1 MSEKRRNYGLSAS
14 EKFKG
19 EGSDGNKSV
28 RFTDVEDKGTA
39 TGRPPTFRN
48 RKAGDG
54 GGIGRD
60 ERDGSARYRQDTCN
74 TDPDAGKRARTRFS
88 F

>member
-1 MSEKRRNYGLSAS
+1 MSEKRRNYGLSTS

-39 TGRPPTFRN
+39 TGRPPTFKSESGR
-48 RKAGDG
+48 R
-54 GGIGRD
+54 RD
-60 ERDGSARYRQDTCN
+60 ERDGSARYRQ
-74 TDPDAGKRARTRFS
+74 GYLQH
-88 F
+88 

>member
-1 MSEKRRNYGLSAS
+1 MSEKRRNYGLSTS

-39 TGRPPTFRN
+39 TGRPPTFKSESGR
-48 RKAGDG
+48 RRG
-54 GGIGRD
+54 GRERQGRW
-60 ERDGSARYRQDTCN
+60 
-74 TDPDAGKRARTRFS
+74 
-88 F
+88 